1 MTQGPAVIDTNVVVS
16 GLLTADS
23 DSPTARI
30 LDGMLAGQFRFLISA
45 ELLSEYREVLLRP
58 KVRRRHRLPEAEVD
72 VLLTD
77 IAAAGIFLEIEAPE
91 VGRGRK
97 DDDHLRQI
105 LAADASAILVT
116 GDLKLVVVLGK
127 GARVLTARAFTE
139 RLAE

>member
-30 LDGMLAGQFRFLISA
+30 LDGMLAGQIRFLISA

-58 KVRRRHRLPEAEVD
+58 KIRRRHRLSDAEVD

-77 IAAAGIFLEIEAPE
+77 IAAAGVFLEIEAPAIS
-91 VGRGRK
+91 RGRK

-105 LAADASAILVT
+105 LAADASATLVT
-116 GDLKLVVVLGK
+116 GDLKLIDLMGR

>member
-30 LDGMLAGQFRFLISA
+30 LDAMLAGQFRFLISA

-58 KVRRRHRLPEAEVD
+58 KIRRRHRLSDAEVD

-77 IAAAGIFLEIEAPE
+77 IAAAGIFLEIEVPTG
-91 VGRGRK
+91 GRGRK
-97 DDDHLRQI
+97 DDDHIRQI
-105 LAADASAILVT
+105 LVADSSAVLVT
-116 GDLKLVVVLGK
+116 GDLKLVVALGK
-127 GARVLTARAFTE
+127 GVRVLTARAFTE
-139 RLAE
+139 RLIE